1 MWIFRGEKRER
12 KENPREISI
21 YSRWFRVVSIP
32 KLGGTSNLTP
42 CLPHSHRETG
52 GTTRTERRRAT
63 PPETF
68 WNCSHLFDHLGFLS
82 PSSPCSE
89 IRATR
94 GTRNC
99 GTHSDS
105 PRRGVEQ
112 GGTSRTT
119 IGLISVRPC
128 RLLVI
133 AAVRAPLCGG
143 EWGKSREGGGRQWH
157 RRQRVY
163 IICHIEA
170 RASSWQE
177 CVGTARRTAP
187 LLGNHLVALTAAVG
201 DAATRRAVLIL
212 RTFWCSSCGC
222 RGSSGNLCDMNGRL
236 DRVQQ
241 QRATRTTRAVTR

>member
-105 PRRGVEQ
+105 PRRG
-112 GGTSRTT
+112 
-119 IGLISVRPC
+119 
-128 RLLVI
+128 
-133 AAVRAPLCGG
+133 
-143 EWGKSREGGGRQWH
+143 
-157 RRQRVY
+157 
-163 IICHIEA
+163 
-170 RASSWQE
+170 
-177 CVGTARRTAP
+177 ARRHLAHNDWADIRPSMPAVSHSSRQSPSVWRGVGEKPRGRGETMAP
-187 LLGNHLVALTAAVG
+187 QAACIYNLSYRGAGIIVAGVCRHRPPNCPTP
-201 DAATRRAVLIL
+201 RKP
-212 RTFWCSSCGC
+212 FSSAYS
-222 RGSSGNLCDMNGRL
+222 SSGRRGHAARSSYSSHFL
-236 DRVQQ
+236 V
-241 QRATRTTRAVTR
+241 